1 MESSN
6 SFNYIFRRYP
16 LFRVLFLVLI
26 LGVIVASIL
35 FVNYRIK
42 PIPEIESIVPPVGAP
57 GDVVIING
65 KNFGDSR
72 NMSYVE
78 FSGSKLTS
86 SSYISWSDTQIK
98 LVLPA
103 NVCDGLVVVGTKDSR
118 SKPSLFAN
126 EVDIP
131 VPVTT
136 YVQSTK
142 PVISDVSSKKF
153 KVGDL
158 ITIRGNNFGES
169 RNKSKVLFT
178 MDYNNK
184 IVESDVKNIN
194 LLTENMIEANENE
207 FDYLSWSNTEIEL
220 YVPDGISSGILYV
233 DTGKEKSEA
242 LYYTVD
248 NTVGSKT
255 FTNKKIYLME
265 YTADIADVVTSDTAT
280 ITLRC
285 PLPSVYSLQPKLE
298 ITDVNPS
305 PILMNYQKDLIHQ
318 VVRSKSSN
326 SKSLFNQTFV
336 LTVYEL
342 KSNVNIDKVTP
353 YKNINP
359 AILENALKA
368 DSFNPC
374 DNQNILELCL
384 KIVGHEKNPYKKAK
398 LIYDYMCDNYKILK
412 NNRKGDA
419 DPLDMLKSKK
429 GDAYDFAVIYTTLL
443 RAADIPAYTDAG
455 VLVGQDFVTQVHW
468 WSEFYLEGFG
478 WVPVDTALG
487 AGLEYN
493 KWNEGKNE
501 DSREYYF
508 GNLDSHHITF
518 SRGWNWL
525 KPFSQDNKIVQQ
537 PRSFALQSIWEEASN
552 STVKYS
558 SYWSVPVIKG
568 LY

>member
-1 MESSN
+1 M
-6 SFNYIFRRYP
+6 
-16 LFRVLFLVLI
+16 VI
-26 LGVIVASIL
+26 LLGIIVASIL
-35 FVNYRIK
+35 FINHRIK
-42 PIPEIESIVPPVGAP
+42 PIPEIESIVPPVGSP
-57 GDVVIING
+57 GDVVIISG
-65 KNFGDSR
+65 KNFGDAR

-103 NVCDGLVVVGTKDSR
+103 NIRDGLVVVGTKDSR

-142 PVISDVSSKKF
+142 PVITEVSSKKF

-158 ITIRGNNFGES
+158 IKISGNNFGES
-169 RNKSKVLFT
+169 RNKTKVLFT

-184 IVESDVKNIN
+184 IKESDVKNIN
-194 LLTENMIEANENE
+194 LLTENMLEANENE

-220 YVPDGISSGILYV
+220 YVPDGISSGIMYI

-242 LYYTVD
+242 LYYTLD
-248 NTVGSKT
+248 DSIGSKT

-265 YTADIADVVTSDTAT
+265 YTADIADVVTNDTAT

-285 PLPSVYSLQPKLE
+285 PLPEVYSLQPNLE
-298 ITDVNPS
+298 ITDVTPS
-305 PILMNYQKDLIHQ
+305 PILYNYQKDLIHQ
-318 VVRSKSSN
+318 VVRNKSSN
-326 SKSLFNQTFV
+326 NKSFFDQTFV
-336 LTVYEL
+336 LTVYEV
-342 KSNVNIDKVTP
+342 KTNVNVDKVGS

-359 AILENALKA
+359 VVLENALKA

-374 DNQNILELCL
+374 DNQDILELCL
-384 KIVGHEKNPYKKAK
+384 KIVGREKNPYKKAK
-398 LIYDYMCDNYKILK
+398 MIYDYMCDNYRILK
-412 NNRKGDA
+412 NTRKGDA
-419 DPLDMLKSKK
+419 NPLDMLKSKK
-429 GDAYDFAVIYTTLL
+429 GDAYDFAVIYTSLL
-443 RAADIPAYTDAG
+443 RAADIPAYTDSG

-478 WVPVDTALG
+478 WIPVDTALG

-493 KWNEGKNE
+493 KWNEGKIE

-518 SRGWNWL
+518 SRGWNQL